1 MQTIPES
8 KKLILITG
16 TSGAGLS
23 TALKILEDLG
33 IKAVDNIP
41 LALIDQLVALEVETA
56 GRQLAVGLDAR
67 TSGFSAESVGRLA
80 ANLRDRLGKSCSIVF
95 MSAAKQ
101 DLMRRFNTTRRQH
114 PLGEGLSLADA
125 VAADLARMDEIA
137 SLADVHIDTSGS
149 KPADMRRHLLDGFGV
164 NDQSLIPVSVVSFS
178 YRDGLPEGADVVL
191 DMRFADNPHWIDDLR
206 EKTGQDAEID
216 AYLRQDE
223 IAQSV
228 LSDLKRMLTPMLG
241 RMSAEGRPLI
251 TLAFGC
257 TGGRH
262 RSVWAA
268 EAIGKWL
275 RVQGHDISLNHRNL
289 DGGR

>member
-8 KKLILITG
+8 KKLILVTG

-67 TSGFSAESVGRLA
+67 TSGFSAESVSRLA
-80 ANLRDRLGKSCSIVF
+80 ANLRDRLGESCGIVYI
-95 MSAAKQ
+95 SASKQ
-101 DLMRRFNTTRRQH
+101 DLLRRFNTTRRQH
-114 PLGEGLSLADA
+114 PLGDGLSLADA
-125 VAADLARMDEIA
+125 VAADLARMGEIA
-137 SLADVHIDTSGS
+137 SLADVRIDTSGS

-164 NDQSLIPVSVVSFS
+164 NDQSLTHVSVMSFS
-178 YRDGLPEGADVVL
+178 YRDGLPEGADIIL

-206 EKTGQDAEID
+206 DKTGRDAEID
-216 AYLRQDE
+216 AYLGQDE

-228 LSDLKRMLTPMLG
+228 LADLKNMLTPMLG
-241 RMSAEGRPLI
+241 RMSAEGRPLV

-268 EAIGKWL
+268 EFIGKWL
-275 RVQGHDISLNHRNL
+275 RAQGHDISVSHRAL
-289 DGGR
+289 DDGG

>member
-8 KKLILITG
+8 KKLILVTG

-67 TSGFSAESVGRLA
+67 TSGFSAASVGRLA
-80 ANLRDRLGKSCSIVF
+80 ANLRDRLGKSCSIIF
-95 MSAAKQ
+95 ISAAKQ

-125 VAADLARMDEIA
+125 VTADLARMDEIA

-149 KPADMRRHLLDGFGV
+149 KPADMRRHLLDAFGV
-164 NDQSLIPVSVVSFS
+164 NDQRLTPVSVVSFS
-178 YRDGLPEGADVVL
+178 YRDGLPEGADIVL

-216 AYLRQDE
+216 EYLRQDE

-228 LSDLKRMLTPMLG
+228 LLDLKRMLTLMLG

-268 EAIGKWL
+268 EAICKWL
-275 RVQGHDISLNHRNL
+275 RVQGHDISLSHQNL
-289 DGGR
+289 DGEE

>member
-1 MQTIPES
+1 M
-8 KKLILITG
+8 
-16 TSGAGLS
+16 
-23 TALKILEDLG
+23 
-33 IKAVDNIP
+33 
-41 LALIDQLVALEVETA
+41 
-56 GRQLAVGLDAR
+56 
-67 TSGFSAESVGRLA
+67 
-80 ANLRDRLGKSCSIVF
+80 
-95 MSAAKQ
+95 
-101 DLMRRFNTTRRQH
+101 
-114 PLGEGLSLADA
+114 SLADA
-125 VAADLARMDEIA
+125 VAADLARMHEIA

-149 KPADMRRHLLDGFGV
+149 RPADMRRHLLDGFGV
-164 NDQSLIPVSVVSFS
+164 NDKSLTPVSVVSFS

-206 EKTGQDAEID
+206 EKTGRDAEID

-228 LSDLKRMLTPMLG
+228 LSDLKKMLTPMLG
-241 RMSAEGRPLI
+241 RMSAEGRPLV

-275 RVQGHDISLNHRNL
+275 QARGHDILLNHRSL
-289 DGGR
+289 DGGE

>member
-8 KKLILITG
+8 KKLILVTG

-67 TSGFSAESVGRLA
+67 TSGFSAESVSRLA
-80 ANLRDRLGKSCSIVF
+80 ANLRDRLRESCSIVF
-95 MSAAKQ
+95 ISASKH
-101 DLMRRFNTTRRQH
+101 DLLRRFNTTRRQH
-114 PLGEGLSLADA
+114 PLGDGLSLADA
-125 VAADLARMDEIA
+125 VAADLARMGEIA
-137 SLADVHIDTSGS
+137 SLADFRIDTSCS

-164 NDQSLIPVSVVSFS
+164 NDQSLTPVSVMSFS
-178 YRDGLPEGADVVL
+178 YRDGLPEEADIIL

-206 EKTGQDAEID
+206 DKTGRDAEID

-228 LSDLKRMLTPMLG
+228 LANLKNMLTPMLG
-241 RMSAEGRPLI
+241 RMSAEGRPLV

-268 EAIGKWL
+268 EFIGKWL
-275 RVQGHDISLNHRNL
+275 RAQGYEISVSHRAL
-289 DGGR
+289 DDGG